1 MNTNYIGNNRQNDI
15 SEALINST
23 KIKTDKTNSYKKH
36 NFEHLLFLLRAL
48 NPSWNRQLKNEL
60 SREDNRSTECRGK
73 TTGVSG
79 EDHGYIE

>member
-36 NFEHLLFLLRAL
+36 NFDICFSCYGNWTR
-48 NPSWNRQLKNEL
+48 
-60 SREDNRSTECRGK
+60 REIVIHKMNYQGK
-73 TTGVSG
+73 TTDLLSVEGRLQ
-79 EDHGYIE
+79 EYLEKTTEI